1 MVEIVD
7 HSMCSGTRI
16 DPIVHQPPFPKNY
29 ADEFL
34 VLDHGKGTEV
44 WDKAGNRYLDFTGG
58 IAVNALGH
66 GRKDLAKIAR
76 RQMQRLTHVSNL
88 YTTQPALDL
97 AARLVKTGNPGQFAA
112 VHFGNSGTEANEAAL
127 KYARVYAL
135 RTKGEGHNKFLS
147 FTGAFHG
154 RTFGSL
160 SLTFT
165 EKYQKPY
172 VPLVPGC
179 EVAPYNDVTAVAR
192 LDQSFAGVLV
202 EPLQGEGGLDRL
214 SPAFAQ
220 ALQETCARHD
230 ILVIADEIQC
240 GYGRTGTF
248 FAWQQL
254 GLTPDI
260 VTLAKP
266 MAGGLPLSATL
277 IPAKVN
283 DVIHVGDHGTT
294 FGGGPVTTA
303 VANRVFDLISDP
315 SFLAKVATRGQ
326 QLERLLDGLKKDLP
340 FAVEVMGLGLLRGVR
355 LRFDLAKKTL
365 IDDVVASCRAHGLL
379 VLRAG
384 TNVLRFAPPL
394 TVSKKE
400 LDGGVG
406 ILRAVLTERASEF

>member
-1 MVEIVD
+1 M
-7 HSMCSGTRI
+7 T

-34 VLDHGKGTEV
+34 VLERGKGTEV
-44 WDKAGNRYLDFTGG
+44 WDRAGKRYLDFTGG

-66 GRKDLAKIAR
+66 GRKDLAQVAR
-76 RQMQRLTHVSNL
+76 KQMEKLTHVSNL
-88 YTTQPALDL
+88 YTTEPALEL
-97 AARLVKTGNPGQFAA
+97 AAKLVATGRPGQFAA

-135 RTKGEGHNKFLS
+135 RTKGEGHHRFLS

-172 VPLVPGC
+172 SPLVPGC
-179 EVAPYNDVTAVAR
+179 EVAPFNDVKALAR
-192 LDQSFAGVLV
+192 LDKTFAAVII
-202 EPLQGEGGLDRL
+202 EPLQGEGGLDKV
-214 SPAFAQ
+214 SPAFVK
-220 ALQETCARHD
+220 ALQDACTQHD
-230 ILVIADEIQC
+230 ILIIADEVQG

-248 FAWQQL
+248 YAWEQL
-254 GLTPDI
+254 GLVPDI

-283 DVIHVGDHGTT
+283 DLVHVGDHGTT

-303 VANRVFDLISDP
+303 VGNAVFDIVHDP
-315 SFLAKVATRGQ
+315 AFLAKVATRGRQ
-326 QLERLLDGLKKDLP
+326 FERLLKGLKKEFP
-340 FAVEVMGLGLLRGVR
+340 FASEVKGMGLLRGLR
-355 LRFDLAKKTL
+355 LKHDPAKKAL
-365 IDDVVASCRAHGLL
+365 MGEVIAACQDQGLL

-384 TNVLRFAPPL
+384 TDILRFAPPL
-394 TVSKKE
+394 TVTKKE
-400 LDGGVG
+400 LDEAVA
-406 ILRAVLTERASEF
+406 ILRGVLAARAPSFGA

>member
-1 MVEIVD
+1 MTD
-7 HSMCSGTRI
+7 TNT
-16 DPIVHQPPFPKNY
+16 DAIVHQPPFPKNY

-44 WDKAGNRYLDFTGG
+44 WDKAGKRYLDFTGG

-66 GRKDLAKIAR
+66 GRKDLALIAR
-76 RQMQRLTHVSNL
+76 KQMEKLTHVSNL

-97 AARLVKTGNPGQFAA
+97 AQKLVGTGASAGSPFAA

-135 RTKGEGHNKFLS
+135 RTKGEGHHKFMS

-172 VPLVPGC
+172 SPLVPGC
-179 EVAPYNDVTAVAR
+179 EVAPYNDIKALTR
-192 LDQSFAGVLV
+192 LDRTFAAVLI
-202 EPLQGEGGLDRL
+202 EPLQGEGGLEKL
-214 SPAFAQ
+214 SPGFAR
-220 ALQETCARHD
+220 ALQETCRRHD
-230 ILVIADEIQC
+230 ILIIADEIQA

-248 FAWQQL
+248 FSWQQL
-254 GLTPDI
+254 GLVPDI

-283 DVIHVGDHGTT
+283 DLVHVGDHGTT

-303 VANRVFDLISDP
+303 VANRVFDIITEP
-315 SFLAKVATRGQ
+315 KFLETVTRRGKQ
-326 QLERLLDGLKKDLP
+326 FERLLKSLKKE
-340 FAVEVMGLGLLRGVR
+340 FTFTEVKGMGLLRGLR
-355 LRFDLAKKTL
+355 LKHDPAKKTL
-365 IDDVVASCRAHGLL
+365 IGDVIAACQARGLL

-384 TNVLRFAPPL
+384 TDVLRFAPPL

-400 LDGGVG
+400 LDEAVG
-406 ILRAVLTERASEF
+406 ILKAVLTETSAQF

>member
-1 MVEIVD
+1 M
-7 HSMCSGTRI
+7 ST
-16 DPIVHQPPFPKNY
+16 DPVVHHPPYPKNY

-44 WDKAGNRYLDFTGG
+44 WDRAGNRYLDFTGG

-66 GRKDLAKIAR
+66 GRKDLAQVAR
-76 RQMQRLTHVSNL
+76 KQMEKLTHVSNL
-88 YTTQPALDL
+88 YTTEPALEL
-97 AARLVKTGNPGQFAA
+97 AAKLVKAGNDAGGSFAA

-135 RTKGEGHNKFLS
+135 RTRGEGHHKFLS

-154 RTFGSL
+154 RTLGSL
-160 SLTFT
+160 SLTPT

-172 VPLVPGC
+172 HPLVPGC
-179 EVAPYNDVTAVAR
+179 ETAVYNDVKALSKIDGTFAAV
-192 LDQSFAGVLV
+192 LL
-202 EPLQGEGGLDRL
+202 EPLQGEGGLDRIT
-214 SPAFAQ
+214 PAFAA
-220 ALQETCARHD
+220 ALQEIGKKHD
-230 ILVIADEIQC
+230 VLIIADEIQG

-254 GLTPDI
+254 GLVPDI

-283 DVIHVGDHGTT
+283 DQVHVGDHGTT

-303 VANRVFDLISDP
+303 VGNKVFDIVTDP
-315 SFLAKVATRGQ
+315 KFLETVVRRGKQ
-326 QLERLLDGLKKDLP
+326 FERLLKGLKKDFP
-340 FAVEVMGLGLLRGVR
+340 FASEVKGLGLLRGLR
-355 LRFDLAKKTL
+355 LKHDPGKKTL
-365 IDDVVASCRAHGLL
+365 MNDVIASCQARGLL

-384 TNVLRFAPPL
+384 TDILRFAPPL
-394 TVSKKE
+394 TVTKKD
-400 LDGGVG
+400 LDEALE
-406 ILRAVLTERASEF
+406 ILRAVLTEKAKEF

>member
-1 MVEIVD
+1 MNQ
-7 HSMCSGTRI
+7 
-16 DPIVHQPPFPKNY
+16 DPVVHQPPFPKNY

-44 WDKAGNRYLDFTGG
+44 WDKSGNRYLDFTGG

-66 GRKDLAKIAR
+66 GRKDLAQIAR
-76 RQMQRLTHVSNL
+76 KQMEKLTHVSNL
-88 YTTQPALDL
+88 YTTEPALEL
-97 AARLVKTGNPGQFAA
+97 AAKLVATGNFAA

-135 RTKGEGHNKFLS
+135 RTKGEGHHRFLS

-154 RTFGSL
+154 RTLGSL
-160 SLTFT
+160 SLTPT

-172 VPLVPGC
+172 HPLVPGC
-179 EVAPYNDVTAVAR
+179 ETAPFNDVKALSR
-192 LDQSFAGVLV
+192 LDSTFAAVLI
-202 EPLQGEGGLDRL
+202 EPLQGEGGLDKITP
-214 SPAFAQ
+214 SFAA
-220 ALQETCARHD
+220 ALQEYCRKYD
-230 ILVIADEIQC
+230 ILIIADEIQC

-248 FAWQQL
+248 FAYEQL

-283 DVIHVGDHGTT
+283 DVVHVGDHGST

-303 VANRVFDLISDP
+303 VGNKVFDVIHDP
-315 SFLAKVATRGQ
+315 KFLETVAKRGKQ
-326 QLERLLDGLKKDLP
+326 FERLLKGLKKEFQ
-340 FAVEVMGLGLLRGVR
+340 FAAEAKGLGLLRGLR
-355 LRFDLAKKTL
+355 LKHNPDKKTL
-365 IDDVVASCRAHGLL
+365 MSEVIASCQAKGLL

-384 TNVLRFAPPL
+384 TDVLRFAPPL

-400 LDGGVG
+400 LDEAVA
-406 ILRAVLTERASEF
+406 ILKEVLAAKAKEF

>member
-1 MVEIVD
+1 MT
-7 HSMCSGTRI
+7 SLTKI
-16 DPIVHQPPFPKNY
+16 DSVAHQPPFPKNY
-29 ADEFL
+29 AEDFL

-66 GRKDLAKIAR
+66 GRKDLAQIAR
-76 RQMQRLTHVSNL
+76 RQMEKLTHVSNL

-97 AARLVKTGNPGQFAA
+97 AAKLVKTGNPSQFAA
-112 VHFGNSGTEANEAAL
+112 VHFGNSGAEANEAAL

-135 RTKGEGHNKFLS
+135 RTKGEGHHKFLS

-154 RTFGSL
+154 RTFGAL

-172 VPLVPGC
+172 APLVPGC
-179 EVAPYNDVTAVAR
+179 EIAPYNNVTALAR
-192 LDQSFAGVLV
+192 LDRTFAGVLV
-202 EPLQGEGGLDRL
+202 EPVQGEGGLDRL

-230 ILVIADEIQC
+230 ILVIADEIQS

-266 MAGGLPLSATL
+266 IAGGLPLSATL

-283 DVIHVGDHGTT
+283 EVVHVGDHGTT

-303 VANRVFDLISDP
+303 VANRVFDVISNP
-315 SFLAKVATRGQ
+315 AFLAKVATRGR
-326 QLERLLDGLKKDLP
+326 QLERLLDSLTKNLS
-340 FAVEVMGLGLLRGVR
+340 FATEVRGLGLLRGLR
-355 LRFDLAKKTL
+355 LQFDPAKKTL
-365 IDDVVASCRAHGLL
+365 LNDVVASCQAHGLL

-384 TNVLRFAPPL
+384 TDVLRFAPPL
-394 TVSKKE
+394 TVSKRE
-400 LDGGVG
+400 LDEGLG
-406 ILRAVLTERASEF
+406 ILRAVLTEKANEF

>member
-1 MVEIVD
+1 MNP
-7 HSMCSGTRI
+7 TTNL
-16 DPIVHQPPFPKNY
+16 DPVAHQPPFPKNY

-34 VLDHGKGTEV
+34 ILDHGKGTEV
-44 WDKAGNRYLDFTGG
+44 WDRAGKRYLDFTGG

-66 GRKDLAKIAR
+66 GRKDLALIAKQ
-76 RQMQRLTHVSNL
+76 QMERLTHVSNL
-88 YTTQPALDL
+88 FTTQPALDL
-97 AARLVKTGNPGQFAA
+97 AAKLVRTGPFAA

-135 RTKGEGHNKFLS
+135 RTKGEGHHKFLS

-172 VPLVPGC
+172 SPLVPGC
-179 EVAPYNDVTAVAR
+179 EVAPYNDVKALSR
-192 LDQSFAGVLV
+192 LDRTFAAVLI
-202 EPLQGEGGLDRL
+202 EPLQGEGGLDKL
-214 SPAFAQ
+214 TPAFAA
-220 ALQETCARHD
+220 ALQDVCRRHD
-230 ILVIADEIQC
+230 ILIIADEIQ
-240 GYGRTGTF
+240 GGFGRTGSF
-248 FAWQQL
+248 YAWQQL

-283 DVIHVGDHGTT
+283 DLIHVGDHGTT

-303 VANRVFDLISDP
+303 VGNRVFDIITEP
-315 SFLAKVATRGQ
+315 KFLETVTRRGRQ
-326 QLERLLDGLKKDLP
+326 FERLLKGLKKELP
-340 FAVEVMGLGLLRGVR
+340 FAAEVRGLGLLRGLKLKVP
-355 LRFDLAKKTL
+355 ASQATL
-365 IDDVVASCRAHGLL
+365 VSDVISRCQDQGLL
-379 VLRAG
+379 ILRAG
-384 TNVLRFAPPL
+384 TDVLRFAPPL

-400 LDGGVG
+400 VDEAVA
-406 ILRAVLTERASEF
+406 ILGSVLTSLASRF

>member
-1 MVEIVD
+1 MT
-7 HSMCSGTRI
+7 SLTKI
-16 DPIVHQPPFPKNY
+16 DPVAHQPPFPKNY
-29 ADEFL
+29 AEDFL

-66 GRKDLAKIAR
+66 GRKDLAQIAR
-76 RQMQRLTHVSNL
+76 RQMEKLTHVSNL

-97 AARLVKTGNPGQFAA
+97 AAKLVKTGNPSQFAA

-135 RTKGEGHNKFLS
+135 RTKGEGHHKFLS

-154 RTFGSL
+154 RTFGAL

-172 VPLVPGC
+172 APLVPGC
-179 EVAPYNDVTAVAR
+179 EVTPYNDVTALAR
-192 LDQSFAGVLV
+192 LDRTFAGVLV
-202 EPLQGEGGLDRL
+202 EPVQGEGGLVSL

-230 ILVIADEIQC
+230 ILIIADEIQC

-277 IPAKVN
+277 IPARVN
-283 DVIHVGDHGTT
+283 DVVHVGDHGTT

-303 VANRVFDLISDP
+303 VANRVFDVIGDP
-315 SFLAKVATRGQ
+315 AFLAKVVTRGQ
-326 QLERLLDGLKKDLP
+326 QLGRLLDGLKKDLP
-340 FAVEVMGLGLLRGVR
+340 FVAEVRGLGLLRGLR
-355 LRFDLAKKTL
+355 LQFDPAKTTL
-365 IDDVVASCRAHGLL
+365 INDVVASCQAHGLL

-384 TNVLRFAPPL
+384 TDVLRFAPPL
-394 TVSKKE
+394 TVSKRE
-400 LDGGVG
+400 LGEGVD
-406 ILRAVLTERASEF
+406 ILRAVLTEFGP

>member
-1 MVEIVD
+1 MKL
-7 HSMCSGTRI
+7 
-16 DPIVHQPPFPKNY
+16 DPIVHKPPFPKNY

-66 GRKDLAKIAR
+66 GRKDLAQIAR
-76 RQMQRLTHVSNL
+76 KQMEKLTHVSNL
-88 YTTQPALDL
+88 YTTEPALEL
-97 AARLVKTGNPGQFAA
+97 AQKLVNTGNPGQFAA

-135 RTKGEGHNKFLS
+135 RTKGAGHHKFLS

-154 RTFGSL
+154 RTLGSL

-172 VPLVPGC
+172 APLIPGC
-179 EVAPYNDVTAVAR
+179 EVAPYNDVKALSR
-192 LDQSFAGVLV
+192 LDATYAAVLI
-202 EPLQGEGGLDRL
+202 EPLQGEGGLDKI
-214 SPAFAQ
+214 SPAFAK
-220 ALQETCARHD
+220 ALQETCRQHD
-230 ILVIADEIQC
+230 ILIIADEIQG

-248 FAWQQL
+248 YAWQQL
-254 GLTPDI
+254 GLIPDI

-283 DVIHVGDHGTT
+283 DVVHVGDHGTT

-303 VANRVFDLISDP
+303 VANRVFDVVSDAA
-315 SFLAKVATRGQ
+315 FLAKVTTRGRQ
-326 QLERLLDGLKKDLP
+326 FDRRLKALKKDFP
-340 FAVEVMGLGLLRGVR
+340 FASEVKGMGLLKGLKLKHNPENKALMGEVIAACQAR
-355 LRFDLAKKTL
+355 
-365 IDDVVASCRAHGLL
+365 GLL

-384 TNVLRFAPPL
+384 TDVLRFAPPL
-394 TVSKKE
+394 TVSTKE
-400 LDGGVG
+400 LDEAVA
-406 ILRAVLTERASEF
+406 ILAAVLTEKTKAFGA

>member
-1 MVEIVD
+1 MNP
-7 HSMCSGTRI
+7 
-16 DPIVHQPPFPKNY
+16 DPVVHQPPFPKNY

-44 WDKAGNRYLDFTGG
+44 WDRAGKRYLDLTGG

-66 GRKDLAKIAR
+66 GRKDLALIAR
-76 RQMQRLTHVSNL
+76 KQMEKLTHVSNL
-88 YTTQPALDL
+88 YTTEPALEL
-97 AARLVKTGNPGQFAA
+97 AAKLVKTGNPGQFAA

-135 RTKGEGHNKFLS
+135 RTKGEGHHKFLS

-154 RTFGSL
+154 RTLGSL
-160 SLTFT
+160 SLTPT

-172 VPLVPGC
+172 HPLVPGC
-179 EVAPYNDVTAVAR
+179 ETAPYNDVKALAR
-192 LDQSFAGVLV
+192 LDRTYAAVLI
-202 EPLQGEGGLDRL
+202 EPLQGEGGLDKV
-214 SPAFAQ
+214 SPAFAK
-220 ALQETCARHD
+220 ALQEVCAKHD
-230 ILVIADEIQC
+230 ILIIADEIQG

-248 FAWQQL
+248 YAWQQL

-283 DVIHVGDHGTT
+283 NQVHVGDHGTT

-303 VANRVFDLISDP
+303 VANRVFDVISDP
-315 SFLAKVATRGQ
+315 AFLETVTKRGKQ
-326 QLERLLDGLKKDLP
+326 FERLLKGLRKDFP
-340 FAVEVMGLGLLRGVR
+340 FVAEVKGMGLLRGVR
-355 LRFDLAKKTL
+355 LKHDPLKKAL
-365 IDDVVASCRAHGLL
+365 MGDVIAACQAHGLL

-384 TNVLRFAPPL
+384 TDILRFAPPL

-400 LDGGVG
+400 LDEAVA
-406 ILRAVLTERASEF
+406 ILRAVLEEKKKEFKEF

>member
-1 MVEIVD
+1 MNA
-7 HSMCSGTRI
+7 STKT
-16 DPIVHQPPFPKNY
+16 DPLVHRPPFPKNY
-29 ADEFL
+29 SDEFL

-66 GRKDLAKIAR
+66 GRKDLALVAR
-76 RQMQRLTHVSNL
+76 KQMEKLTHVSNL

-97 AARLVKTGNPGQFAA
+97 AEKLVETGPFAA

-135 RTKGEGHNKFLS
+135 RTKGEGHHKFLS

-172 VPLVPGC
+172 SPLVPGC
-179 EVAPYNDVTAVAR
+179 EVAAFNDVKALSR
-192 LDQSFAGVLV
+192 LDRTFAAVLI
-202 EPLQGEGGLDRL
+202 EPLQGEGGLDKIT
-214 SPAFAQ
+214 PTFAA
-220 ALQETCARHD
+220 ALQETCRKHD
-230 ILVIADEIQC
+230 ILIIADEIQC

-248 FAWQQL
+248 YAFEAL
-254 GLTPDI
+254 GLKPDI

-283 DVIHVGDHGTT
+283 DLVHVGDHGTT

-303 VANRVFDLISDP
+303 VANKVFDLIRDP
-315 SFLAKVATRGQ
+315 VFLAKVATRGRQ
-326 QLERLLDGLKKDLP
+326 FERLLKALKKDFP
-340 FAVEVMGLGLLRGVR
+340 FAVEVKGMGLLRGLR
-355 LRFDLAKKTL
+355 LRHDPSKKSLMGEL
-365 IDDVVASCRAHGLL
+365 IAACQSQGLL

-384 TNVLRFAPPL
+384 TDILRFAPPL
-394 TVSKKE
+394 TVTKKE
-400 LDGGVG
+400 LDEAVA
-406 ILRAVLTERASEF
+406 ILRTVLTQKAKEF

>member
-1 MVEIVD
+1 MSVD
-7 HSMCSGTRI
+7 SV
-16 DPIVHQPPFPKNY
+16 VHKPPFPKNY

-34 VLDHGKGTEV
+34 VLDHGKGTEI
-44 WDKAGNRYLDFTGG
+44 WDTAGKRYLDFTGG
-58 IAVNALGH
+58 IAVNSLGH
-66 GRKDLAKIAR
+66 GRKDLAQIAR
-76 RQMQRLTHVSNL
+76 KQMEKLTHVSNL
-88 YTTQPALDL
+88 YTTEPALEL
-97 AARLVKTGNPGQFAA
+97 AAKLVKTGNPGQFAA

-135 RTKGEGHNKFLS
+135 RTKGEGHHKFLS

-154 RTFGSL
+154 RTLGSL

-172 VPLVPGC
+172 APLIPGC
-179 EVAPYNDVTAVAR
+179 EVAPYNDVKALAR
-192 LDQSFAGVLV
+192 LDRTYAAVLI
-202 EPLQGEGGLDRL
+202 EPLQGEGGLDKI
-214 SPAFAQ
+214 SPAFAK
-220 ALQETCARHD
+220 ALQDTCAKHD
-230 ILVIADEIQC
+230 ILIIADEIQG

-283 DVIHVGDHGTT
+283 NQVHVGDHGTT

-303 VANRVFDLISDP
+303 VANRVYDIITDPKFLDTVIKRGKSFD
-315 SFLAKVATRGQ
+315 
-326 QLERLLDGLKKDLP
+326 RLLKGLKKDFP
-340 FAVEVMGLGLLRGVR
+340 FADQVKGMGLLKGLR
-355 LRFDLAKKTL
+355 LKHDPAQKALMGEVISACLEK
-365 IDDVVASCRAHGLL
+365 GLL

-384 TNVLRFAPPL
+384 SDILRFAPPL

-400 LDGGVG
+400 LEEAVA
-406 ILRAVLTERASEF
+406 ILRTVLEEKAKAFGV

>member
-1 MVEIVD
+1 M
-7 HSMCSGTRI
+7 TNTKI
-16 DPIVHQPPFPKNY
+16 DAVAHKPPFPKNY

-34 VLDHGKGTEV
+34 ILDHGKGTLV
-44 WDKAGNRYLDFTGG
+44 WDKAGNQYLDFTGG

-66 GRKDLAKIAR
+66 GRKDLALIAR
-76 RQMQRLTHVSNL
+76 RQMEKLTHVSNL

-97 AARLVKTGNPGQFAA
+97 AEKLVKTGNTAGNLFAA

-135 RTKGEGHNKFLS
+135 RTKGEGHHKFLS

-172 VPLVPGC
+172 APLVPGC
-179 EVAPYNDVTAVAR
+179 EVAVYNDIGALSR
-192 LDQSFAGVLV
+192 LDKSFAAVLI
-202 EPLQGEGGLDRL
+202 EPLQGEGGLDKV
-214 SPAFAQ
+214 SPGFAR
-220 ALQETCARHD
+220 ALQETCRRYD
-230 ILVIADEIQC
+230 ILIIADEIQA
-240 GYGRTGTF
+240 GYGRSGTF
-248 FAWQQL
+248 FSWQQL

-283 DVIHVGDHGTT
+283 DLIHVGDHGTT

-303 VANRVFDLISDP
+303 VANRVFDIISDP
-315 SFLAKVATRGQ
+315 KFLDTVLRRGKQ
-326 QLERLLDGLKKDLP
+326 FERLLKGLKKDFP
-340 FAVEVMGLGLLRGVR
+340 FTEVKGMGLLRGLR
-355 LRFDLAKKTL
+355 LKHDPLKKAL
-365 IDDVVASCRAHGLL
+365 IGEVIAACQARGLL

-384 TNVLRFAPPL
+384 TDVLRFAPPL

-400 LDGGVG
+400 LDEAVG
-406 ILRAVLTERASEF
+406 ILRSVLAEKAGEF

>member
-1 MVEIVD
+1 M
-7 HSMCSGTRI
+7 SI
-16 DPIVHQPPFPKNY
+16 DPMVHKPPFPKNY

-34 VLDHGKGTEV
+34 ILDHGKGTEV

-66 GRKDLAKIAR
+66 GRRDLAQVAR
-76 RQMQRLTHVSNL
+76 KQMEKLTHVSNL
-88 YTTQPALDL
+88 YTTEPALEL
-97 AARLVKTGNPGQFAA
+97 AGKLVKTGNPGQFAA

-135 RTKGEGHNKFLS
+135 RTKGEGHHKFLS

-154 RTFGSL
+154 RTLGSL

-172 VPLVPGC
+172 APLIPGC
-179 EVAPYNDVTAVAR
+179 ELAPYNDVKALTR
-192 LDQSFAGVLV
+192 LDATYAAVLI
-202 EPLQGEGGLDRL
+202 EPLQGEGGLDKV
-214 SPAFAQ
+214 SPAFAK
-220 ALQETCARHD
+220 ALQAVCSQHD
-230 ILVIADEIQC
+230 ILIIADEIQG

-248 FAWQQL
+248 YAWQQL

-283 DVIHVGDHGTT
+283 DVVHVGDHGTT

-315 SFLAKVATRGQ
+315 AFLAKVTTRGRQ
-326 QLERLLDGLKKDLP
+326 FDRRLKALKKEFP
-340 FAVEVMGLGLLRGVR
+340 FASEVKGLGLLKGLKLKHNPENKALMGEVIAACQAR
-355 LRFDLAKKTL
+355 
-365 IDDVVASCRAHGLL
+365 GLL

-384 TNVLRFAPPL
+384 TDVLRFAPPL
-394 TVSKKE
+394 TVTVKE
-400 LDGGVG
+400 LDEAVA
-406 ILRAVLTERASEF
+406 ILRAVLAEKSPAFGA